1 MDAAVPRRVAE
12 LEQLVVRRGV
22 VEQALEV
29 EIAALEL
36 LAEAHVLNKIN
47 HALKYGKLNEIYTV
61 ITIVTW
67 ASS

>member
-36 LAEAHVLNKIN
+36 LAEAHVLNK
-47 HALKYGKLNEIYTV
+47 
-61 ITIVTW
+61 
-67 ASS
+67 